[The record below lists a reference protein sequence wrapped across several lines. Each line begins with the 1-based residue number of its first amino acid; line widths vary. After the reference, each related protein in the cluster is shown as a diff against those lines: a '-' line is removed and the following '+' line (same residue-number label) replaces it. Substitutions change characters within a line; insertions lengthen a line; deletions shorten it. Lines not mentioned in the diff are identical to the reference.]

1 MTENEFDSWLA
12 VGSFVLGLVVAFA
25 WMYRG

>member
-12 VGSFVLGLVVAFA
+12 VLSFIAGLVVAFA